1 MTPNQIYGNSFVFH
15 ATRYEEWCDQRC
27 TRKGNVDATITALVS
42 GRSVHFRIEGNP
54 QLQMDSAFV
63 LPITDTDGVLTDR
76 VQYGRLP
83 MYQPNNLSSSTP
95 IVCNIFFN
103 MTCIRFA
110 MMAPLRIVE
119 FYGNFTN

>member
-1 MTPNQIYGNSFVFH
+1 MRPNQIYGNSFVFH
-15 ATRYEEWCDQRC
+15 ATRYEEWCNQRC
-27 TRKGNVDATITALVS
+27 TRQGSVDATITAQVS
-42 GRSVHFRIEGNP
+42 GRSVRFCIDGNP
-54 QLQMDSAFV
+54 QIQVDSVFSLPMTDADDV
-63 LPITDTDGVLTDR
+63 LADR

-83 MYQPNNLSSSTP
+83 MFQPNNLSSSTP

-119 FYGNFTN
+119 FYGSFAN